1 MKLNRDFYIRD
12 TITVA
17 KELIGKILVHN
28 TDDGIIKGRIVET
41 EAYIGSIDKASHAY
55 NNRRTSRTEIMF
67 GIGGFSYVFLIYG
80 MYNCMNIVTNEIG
93 RGEAVLIRAL
103 EPLEG
108 IDLMIER
115 RKTENLKNLCS
126 GPGKLCQAMA
136 IDRSCNGLDLCGDK
150 LYLESD
156 DKSLEPFDI
165 IATKRINIDYSEEA
179 RDFLWRFVVQ
189 SNMRKK

>member
-115 RKTENLKNLCS
+115 RKTDNLKNLCS
-126 GPGKLCQAMA
+126 GPGKLCQAIA